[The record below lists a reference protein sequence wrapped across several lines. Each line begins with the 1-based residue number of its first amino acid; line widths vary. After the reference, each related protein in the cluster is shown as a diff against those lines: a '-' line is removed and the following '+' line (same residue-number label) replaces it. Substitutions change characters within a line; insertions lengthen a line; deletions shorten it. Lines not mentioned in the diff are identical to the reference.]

1 MRKGR
6 PATLTSSL
14 LARKGEA
21 EPARL
26 NDGSVPKDVIA
37 LQEEL
42 VARVAADISRPKPPV
57 VSTAEPGGAMQAA
70 PAIPSTEEA
79 SPMAEPRAET
89 EARIPANAE
98 DDDELRDALGSAP
111 IELPPD
117 AADEPDYDPDE
128 DKAAQ
133 KESQV
138 TLNDWTARAQSGD
151 TPFAYER
158 MMDRQEQPERSAFI
172 PVALGITVVA
182 VLATLAIWRLSDH
195 GQVFPQGE
203 SEAPSASLPA
213 AAPETTAPEAA
224 ATQTAAP
231 EATAPET
238 AAAEPSPPA
247 ASIAEAPAPPAKPAA
262 APAGGGAYAVQVS
275 STTSQ
280 ATAEH
285 AWTAIAP
292 KIKAAGLKETHAIDA
307 ADLGAKGTRYRV
319 KLTGFE
325 TLRAA
330 QKACETLKAHRISCL
345 PMKN

>member
-1 MRKGR
+1 
-6 PATLTSSL
+6 
-14 LARKGEA
+14 
-21 EPARL
+21 
-26 NDGSVPKDVIA
+26 
-37 LQEEL
+37 
-42 VARVAADISRPKPPV
+42 
-57 VSTAEPGGAMQAA
+57 
-70 PAIPSTEEA
+70 
-79 SPMAEPRAET
+79 MAEPRAET
-89 EARIPANAE
+89 EAKIPE
-98 DDDELRDALGSAP
+98 DDDDLREALGSAP

-117 AADEPDYDPDE
+117 AADEPDYDPDG
-128 DKAAQ
+128 DKVAQ

-158 MMDRQEQPERSAFI
+158 MMDRQEPERSAFI

-203 SEAPSASLPA
+203 SDTAPLASAPQA
-213 AAPETTAPEAA
+213 AAPEAA
-224 ATQTAAP
+224 APQPAAP
-231 EATAPET
+231 EAAEPE
-238 AAAEPSPPA
+238 AATAEPSPPA
-247 ASIAEAPAPPAKPAA
+247 ASVAEAPAPAAKPTP
-262 APAGGGAYAVQVS
+262 APVSGSAYAVQVS

-292 KIKAAGLKETHAIDA
+292 KIKAAGLKEDHVIDA

-319 KLTGFE
+319 KLTGFP

-330 QKACETLKAHRISCL
+330 QKACETLKAHRIGCL